1 MYESVSLKE
10 IQEAEKV
17 LREVISPT
25 PVKFSSTFSLMTG
38 NSIYLKAENLQKTGS
53 FKIRGA
59 FNKIYSLSLQE
70 KKRGVVAASAG
81 NHAQG
86 VALVAGIMG
95 IAAVVVMPE
104 NAPLSKISATQG
116 YGAKVLLSGKTYSQ
130 AEKYAVELAR
140 QENMT
145 LIHPFNDA
153 MTIAGQG
160 TIGLEILREVKDA
173 EAILVPVGGGG
184 LISGIALAVKKMK
197 PEVQVVGVQTCNCPI
212 LCESFREGRLVKLQK
227 KPTMADGIAV
237 ETPGAI
243 PFEII
248 KKYVDNI
255 ITVEESDIAQTIL
268 LLMERARL
276 IVEGAGAVGLTALL
290 SGKTDFINKKL
301 VVVLSGGNID
311 VTLLARI
318 IDRGLARSGRLIK
331 FTAVIKD
338 TPGSI
343 KDLLAFI
350 ATKGAN
356 VMSIRHNRLDFELPV
371 DYAEV
376 ELTLETRDR
385 EHWEEIVEELKEMD
399 YCKYKPQG

>member
-1 MYESVSLKE
+1 MYESESISLKDV
-10 IQEAEKV
+10 QEAEKV
-17 LREVISPT
+17 LKGVISPT

-59 FNKIYSLSLQE
+59 FNKLYSLSLKE

-86 VALVAGIMG
+86 VALAAGILG

-130 AEKYAVELAR
+130 AEKFAVDFAKNK
-140 QENMT
+140 NMT
-145 LIHPFNDA
+145 LIHPFNDV
-153 MTIAGQG
+153 MTIVGQG
-160 TIGLEILREVKDA
+160 TIGLEILREVEDV
-173 EAILVPVGGGG
+173 EVILVPVGGGG
-184 LISGIALAVKKMK
+184 LISGIALAVKKMR
-197 PEVQVVGVQTCNCPI
+197 PEVQVVGVQTSSCPI
-212 LCESFREGRLVKLQK
+212 LCESFRQGRLLTLKRN
-227 KPTMADGIAV
+227 PTMADGIAV
-237 ETPGAI
+237 ETPGNI
-243 PFEII
+243 PFELI

-255 ITVEESDIAQTIL
+255 ITVEENDIAQTIL

-290 SGKTDFINKKL
+290 SGNTDFINKKL

-331 FTAVIKD
+331 FTVAIKD
-338 TPGSI
+338 APGSI
-343 KDLLAFI
+343 KDLLELVAL
-350 ATKGAN
+350 KGAN

-371 DYAEV
+371 DCAEV

-385 EHWEEIVEELKEMD
+385 EHSEEIVEELRKKD
-399 YCKYKPQG
+399 YI